1 MILVR
6 TSGQIRTGRTISSF
20 RACQTLSHLDLS
32 ASDRARAIGASA
44 KMLAGEARRQWL
56 IKQWKRLY

>member
-1 MILVR
+1 MILIRTMRQIR
-6 TSGQIRTGRTISSF
+6 TSGTIASF

-32 ASDRARAIGASA
+32 ASDRARAIGTSA

-56 IKQWKRLY
+56 IKQWKRRG